1 METLKYYSI
10 QNVFLVAVCV
20 NLGYIAT
27 LTNGKIKS
35 MAFDNESLLAELCV
49 DMGDEI
55 QATVFE
61 SLMETASN
69 SKEAEELVSYF
80 KVKENSNDGNIS

>member
-1 METLKYYSI
+1 MKYYSI
-10 QNVFLVAVCV
+10 NNLFLVVICV
-20 NLGYIAT
+20 DLSYIAT
-27 LTNGKIKS
+27 LVSGKIKS
-35 MAFDNESLLAELCV
+35 MAFQNESLLAELCV

-80 KVKENSNDGNIS
+80 KVKENSKDGNIS

>member
-1 METLKYYSI
+1 MKYYSI
-10 QNVFLVAVCV
+10 NNLFLVVICV
-20 NLGYIAT
+20 DLSYIAT
-27 LTNGKIKS
+27 LVSGNIKS
-35 MAFDNESLLAELCV
+35 MAFQNESLLAELCV

-61 SLMETASN
+61 SLIETASN

-80 KVKENSNDGNIS
+80 KVKENSKDGNFS

>member
-1 METLKYYSI
+1 MKYYSI
-10 QNVFLVAVCV
+10 NNLFLVVICV
-20 NLGYIAT
+20 ELNYIAT
-27 LTNGKIKS
+27 LVSGKIKS
-35 MAFDNESLLAELCV
+35 MAFDNESLLAELCA

-80 KVKENSNDGNIS
+80 KVKENSKDGNIS

>member
-1 METLKYYSI
+1 MKYYSI
-10 QNVFLVAVCV
+10 NNLFLVVICV
-20 NLGYIAT
+20 ELGYIAT
-27 LTNGKIKS
+27 LVNGKIKS
-35 MAFDNESLLAELCV
+35 MAFQNESLLAELCV

-80 KVKENSNDGNIS
+80 KIKENSKDGNIS